1 VSRRP
6 GRDRVDASAY
16 AFLAPYLILYA
27 VFVLLPVVW
36 AFSLSF
42 QRGGLLEGMAF
53 CGLSNYREVWGNAV
67 FYQALSNTAHYT
79 VLAVPGA
86 LLLSLAVALLVHP
99 LPRWWQ
105 NAVKA
110 ALFLPLVCSPVALAI
125 VWGAVFAPGDAGP
138 LNWLIGVMGV
148 SARNWLADPDFV
160 IPAIVGFEV
169 WRGYGF
175 WVIVLLAGLD
185 AIPRELYE
193 AARVDGANGPQV
205 FARIT
210 LPMLRPTL
218 LFLTVMG
225 AIWSSQLFDAVFM
238 LTSGGPANSSMSV
251 VYYVYRSAFHFD
263 ELGHAATMSV
273 LLFGV
278 VMCLTLVQMRLGR
291 RGEE

>member
-1 VSRRP
+1 MSPRTHRE
-6 GRDRVDASAY
+6 RVDASAY

-27 VFVLLPVVW
+27 VFVLLPAAW
-36 AFSLSF
+36 SFAMSF
-42 QRGGLLEGMAF
+42 QRGGLLEGMTF
-53 CGLSNYREVWGNAV
+53 CGLSNYREVWGNAL
-67 FYQALSNTAHYT
+67 FAQALGNTAHYAA
-79 VLAVPGA
+79 LAVPGA

-99 LPRWWQ
+99 LPRRWQ
-105 NAVKA
+105 NAIRA
-110 ALFLPLVCSPVALAI
+110 ALFLPLICSPAALAI
-125 VWGAVFAPGDAGP
+125 VWRAVFAPGDAGP
-138 LNWLIGVMGV
+138 LNWLIGLAGAP
-148 SARNWLADPDFV
+148 ARNWLADPDFV

-205 FARIT
+205 FVRIT

-263 ELGHAATMSV
+263 QLGHAATMSV
-273 LLFGV
+273 LLFAV
-278 VMCLTLVQMRLGR
+278 VMCLTLAQMRLGR